1 VRKLNFSEIKAF
13 QEDQLSF
20 VQRMAEDLGGVAHV
34 NMMGI
39 NLFFISEPAVIR
51 EVLIHCGDKLHRDPF
66 TSRVF
71 RRFMGNGVFM
81 AEGDDWRRQR
91 KLVQPAFHAT
101 RIRDY
106 TEIMATSTQEMVNG
120 WQPGQTVILD
130 EALTQLTLNIIAK
143 TMFDVDLAD
152 DVARIGWWMKEI
164 LTVGEAQLKMPMLPP
179 SWLPT
184 PGNRRQQSALRAV
197 KSHLRQIIAQR
208 AATGED
214 RGDLL
219 SMLLNARDEEGDP
232 MPEDQLLDECV
243 TLFVAGHET
252 TAAALTWT
260 WFLLAQHPPVI
271 ARLRAEVDSV
281 LGGRQISFADLNQ
294 LPYLEAVVKETL
306 RLYPPAFGFG
316 RQVMQP
322 FTALGHHFP
331 HKAVLLF
338 SSYATHRRPDLW
350 REPEAFRPERFL
362 DTDNIPDR
370 YTYFPFGVGSRICL
384 GNMFAMLEAQVIL
397 ASMLQRIEL
406 TLVNPNPVVMDTLI
420 TLRPRDPLH
429 MQVSMTQPASLP
441 V

>member
-1 VRKLNFSEIKAF
+1 MRKLNFAEIKAF
-13 QEDQLSF
+13 QEDQLGF
-20 VQRMAEDLGGVAHV
+20 VQRMTADLGGVAHV

-51 EVLIHCGDKLHRDPF
+51 EVLIQYGDKLHRDPF

-81 AEGDDWRRQR
+81 AEGKDWRRQR

-106 TEIMATSTQEMVNG
+106 TEIMAAATQQMVKG
-120 WQPGQTVILD
+120 WQPDQVVVLD
-130 EALTQLTLNIIAK
+130 EALTQLTLDIIAK
-143 TMFDVDLAD
+143 TMFDIDLAE
-152 DVARIGWWMKEI
+152 DVARIGRWMKEI

-179 SWLPT
+179 QWLPT
-184 PGNRRQQSALRAV
+184 PGNLRQRAALRNV

-208 AATGED
+208 AAASED

-252 TAAALTWT
+252 TAAALTWA
-260 WFLLAQHPPVI
+260 WYLLAQHPPVM
-271 ARLRAEVDSV
+271 AQLRAEVDRV

-322 FTALGHHFP
+322 FTALGYHFP
-331 HKAVLLF
+331 RKAVLLF
-338 SSYATHRRPDLW
+338 SSYTTHRRPDLW

-362 DTDNIPDR
+362 DVENSPDR

-397 ASMLQRIEL
+397 ASMLQKIEL
-406 TLVNPNPVVMDTLI
+406 TPVNHDPVIMDTLI
-420 TLRPRDPLH
+420 TLRPRDPLRMH
-429 MQVSMTQPASLP
+429 VSITT
-441 V
+441 

>member
-1 VRKLNFSEIKAF
+1 MRKLNFSEIKAF

-20 VQRMAEDLGGVAHV
+20 VQRMTEDLGGVAHV

-71 RRFMGNGVFM
+71 SRFMGNGVFM

-106 TEIMATSTQEMVNG
+106 TEIIANATDQMVNS
-120 WQPGQTVILD
+120 WQPGQIVIID
-130 EALTQLTLNIIAK
+130 EVLTQLTLRIIAK
-143 TMFDVDLAD
+143 TMFDVDLVD
-152 DVARIGWWMKEI
+152 DVARIGLWMKEI
-164 LTVGEAQLKMPMLPP
+164 LTVGEAQLKMPILPP
-179 SWLPT
+179 QWLPT
-184 PGNRRQQSALRAV
+184 PGNRRQQAALRAV

-260 WFLLAQHPPVI
+260 WYLLAQHPHVM
-271 ARLRAEVDSV
+271 AQLRAELDGV
-281 LGGRQISFADLNQ
+281 LGERQISFADLNQ

-316 RQVMQP
+316 RQVMRP
-322 FTALGHHFP
+322 FDALGYHFP
-331 HKAVLLF
+331 RKAVLLF

-350 REPEAFRPERFL
+350 SEPEAFRPERFL
-362 DTDNIPDR
+362 DTDNSPDR

-406 TLVNPNPVVMDTLI
+406 TRVDHDPVVMDTLI
-420 TLRPRDPLH
+420 TLRPRDSLR
-429 MQVSMTQPASLP
+429 MQVSMPQLA
-441 V
+441 